1 MQKFFKAFVYAW
13 NGIRHGFQTERNLKV
28 HGCAATVVIVM
39 GLLSRLSLMEWFIVL
54 ILIGG
59 MLSLELVNAAIER
72 VVDLTTTE
80 WHPLA
85 KHAKDLSAGAVLIY
99 AIVSALIGMLL
110 FIPKWF
116 N

>member
-1 MQKFFKAFVYAW
+1 
-13 NGIRHGFQTERNLKV
+13 
-28 HGCAATVVIVM
+28 
-39 GLLSRLSLMEWFIVL
+39 MEWFIVL

-85 KHAKDLSAGAVLIY
+85 KQAKDLSAGAVLIY